1 MLRMKDEKLV
11 SLTMVG
17 KTHPRIHQWK
27 AGSFDFDLSRS
38 GVVMGILNV
47 TPDSFSD
54 GGIYL
59 RVEDAIESAIR
70 MAHAGAGIIDIGGE
84 STRPGAAAVSL
95 KEELL
100 RVVPVV
106 QEVRAA
112 CRGVAVSVDTSK
124 SDVARACIREGADIV
139 NDVTGLCGDPRMAE
153 VVAAC
158 DAGLVIMHMQG
169 DPRNMQ
175 KAPVYGD
182 VVEEVGDYLS
192 RQLAFAEAAGVA
204 RDRVVVDPGIGF
216 GKSLDHNLAL
226 LRAIPQLLDHIGRPV
241 LIGVSR
247 KSMFAALLGAKAVEE
262 RLWPTVAT
270 TCLARE
276 LGARIHRVHDIAENV
291 QALKMTEAIL
301 SGG

>member
-1 MLRMKDEKLV
+1 MKGLWWYYMKLHSDENPERKTYVVLKNYNNKLF
-11 SLTMVG
+11 LM
-17 KTHPRIHQWK
+17 
-27 AGSFDFDLSRS
+27 
-38 GVVMGILNV
+38 
-47 TPDSFSD
+47 
-54 GGIYL
+54 Y
-59 RVEDAIESAIR
+59 
-70 MAHAGAGIIDIGGE
+70 
-84 STRPGAAAVSL
+84 
-95 KEELL
+95 
-100 RVVPVV
+100 
-106 QEVRAA
+106 
-112 CRGVAVSVDTSK
+112 
-124 SDVARACIREGADIV
+124 IV